1 MNYCLCT
8 GETLVSFHNG
18 TVPVTQA
25 LCQLVNRTPRT
36 NWTVVASDVPDFFLR
51 QREILYRY
59 ETDPERRVP
68 ITHTPSISDPTT
80 IDSNATTFQRRRLT
94 SREPSMNSIH
104 GSIVGRLLQAAL
116 RAGMQTPPELQHTL
130 KGIAA
135 VLPTLRKA
143 TRPTNDVTM
152 PADHSLGRA
161 LTAEQPPAS
170 NVREDSG
177 RREELGGMELLAS
190 FGLDGKVRKRLIRM
204 FRADELRFQHAQRSV
219 HDLDPQVRQGNKHD
233 ADNKNQRTTKH
244 RNLTAN
250 RSLQSNEYFQP
261 PERNISQV
269 NTTYRTRIT
278 RMLVLLVVEFVAS
291 RIKHLYLSSQI
302 YSL

>member
-1 MNYCLCT
+1 M
-8 GETLVSFHNG
+8 
-18 TVPVTQA
+18 TQA

-51 QREILYRY
+51 QREILHRY

-152 PADHSLGRA
+152 PAEHSLGRA
-161 LTAEQPPAS
+161 LTAEQPPVLNGAL
-170 NVREDSG
+170 NIREDSG
-177 RREELGGMELLAS
+177 LREELGGMELLAS

-233 ADNKNQRTTKH
+233 PEDKRQQTTKR
-244 RNLTAN
+244 RNLKAN
-250 RSLQSNEYFQP
+250 RSLQSTDVFQP

-278 RMLVLLVVEFVAS
+278 RILVLLVVEFVTS